1 MEETFKIFLKNKKY
15 LNNITLFILVK
26 VIRMSA
32 CDCDACRIDAVVTID
47 IKGQIV
53 LPKDLR
59 EKANFKPNDKIAVV
73 AWEKEGV
80 VCCIMMIKAE
90 RLAGAVSKTIGPMIK
105 GAIEQEA

>member
-1 MEETFKIFLKNKKY
+1 METFFAFGKVNKMV
-15 LNNITLFILVK
+15 N
-26 VIRMSA
+26 
-32 CDCDACRIDAVVTID
+32 CDGDACRIDAVITMD

-73 AWEKEGV
+73 ACEKQGE

-90 RLAGAVSKTIGPMIK
+90 RLAGAVTKTLSPLLK
-105 GAIEQEA
+105 GVTEQES